1 MSVTRQNFVKTGSIY
16 ITQAGAS
23 LGDLHMNSCHR
34 QDRKLVTCCRTAS
47 LCTRHFK
54 TSSVLRFS
62 RLDPTHLFF
71 GLVIFFSSC
80 FGQCCREPSLG
91 TNFPKLG
98 MTSVMGPLRLSEIK
112 QTDVSS
118 FGRNVT
124 VEIESDNAVKIQL
137 NLKITSQLFLLHST
151 GFIFL

>member
-1 MSVTRQNFVKTGSIY
+1 MSLFVPIAFMIFFYRADLLQQRGKMPVMRQNSVKTGSIY
-16 ITQAGAS
+16 ITQTGAS

-34 QDRKLVTCCRTAS
+34 QDRKLVTCSRTAS
-47 LCTRHFK
+47 LCAWHFK

-62 RLDPTHLFF
+62 RLDPTHHFF
-71 GLVIFFSSC
+71 GLVVFFSSY

-98 MTSVMGPLRLSEIK
+98 MISVMGPPGLNEIK

-124 VEIESDNAVKIQL
+124 VETEW
-137 NLKITSQLFLLHST
+137 
-151 GFIFL
+151 